1 MNKVKQCFN
10 AMEVVRKVGNGLITQ
25 EEVEILVIK
34 RDLNDVEKEVFYKLL
49 DEHKIRPIVTR
60 DIEQYDSKP
69 IVTEKQ
75 EEVDDE
81 GDDEI
86 REERFDRLYQ
96 EYEDENKRIPPLGE
110 RLGQEKFDLMKA
122 IVEHVTDSEDDV
134 FNVITD
140 AIIDISRQRIKER
153 RKSGWVCGTYVRG
166 AKVLLENEIYL
177 SFSKKQLKELV
188 EFCKSGKTGSRN
200 NEYWDK
206 VLKVMLFNAPSLR
219 VNQWYDLD

>member
-134 FNVITD
+134 
-140 AIIDISRQRIKER
+140 
-153 RKSGWVCGTYVRG
+153 
-166 AKVLLENEIYL
+166 L
-177 SFSKKQLKELV
+177 SFGKLNEASFFEL
-188 EFCKSGKTGSRN
+188 
-200 NEYWDK
+200 NET
-206 VLKVMLFNAPSLR
+206 F
-219 VNQWYDLD
+219 